1 MTHPANSHV
10 LIDPAVKM
18 FQVPVTQTAWGQGQ
32 ATLEHFVPLRRATS
46 PIPLTPGN
54 YLPTTTAKTKNF
66 RSSAARYLSFRFAET
81 LDEIPWG
88 VYISYEAL
96 DRDAA
101 DLCALGL
108 TPSDGLH
115 IAYNIAREVGHIR
128 YALDFDLLNLGH
140 HVAHNLA
147 TISPQNFS
155 NVANKFVAL
164 INDAGFM
171 FGQNIEDIARV
182 QVLQKLQR
190 APIHQAGFDCLSML
204 TETPPLSMNQLFEKV
219 EATMIQYARLA
230 EPPASTQIHDT
241 LRTLRGKSHLR
252 KSPAGGQIP
261 IHMIQ

>member
-18 FQVPVTQTAWGQGQ
+18 FQVPVKNTAWGQGQ
-32 ATLEHFVPLRRATS
+32 ATLGHFVPLRRATS

-54 YLPTTTAKTKNF
+54 YLPMTTVETKNF
-66 RSSAARYLSFRFAET
+66 QSSAARYLSFRFAET
-81 LDEIPWG
+81 LGNIPWG

-101 DLCALGL
+101 GLCALGL
-108 TPSDGLH
+108 TPSDALH
-115 IAYNIAREVGHIR
+115 IAYDIAREVGHIR

-147 TISPQNFS
+147 TISPQKFS
-155 NVANKFVAL
+155 NEAFVHV
-164 INDAGFM
+164 INDAGLM
-171 FGQNIEDIARV
+171 WGHNIEEIARV

-204 TETPPLSMNQLFEKV
+204 AGTPPLSMNQLFEKV
-219 EATMIQYARLA
+219 EATMIQYAHLA
-230 EPPASTQIHDT
+230 DSTASTQIHDT
-241 LRTLRGKSHLR
+241 LRTLRGKSRLR

-261 IHMIQ
+261 IHMMQ